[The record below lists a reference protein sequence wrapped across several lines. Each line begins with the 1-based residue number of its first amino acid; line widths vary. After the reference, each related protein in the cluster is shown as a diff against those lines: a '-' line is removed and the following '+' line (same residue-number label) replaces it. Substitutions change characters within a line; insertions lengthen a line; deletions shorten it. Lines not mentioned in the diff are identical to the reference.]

1 MFRKDIGIDL
11 GTVNIL
17 VYIKGEGVVLNE
29 PSVVVIDEDTKR
41 PIAYGK
47 DADEMLGR
55 TPGKIRVIKP
65 MKDGV
70 IADFETTGLLLDY
83 LLRKVNI
90 KGGFVKPRI
99 LICCPANITEVE
111 KSAIA
116 DAAARTGAKRV
127 FIEEEPKVA
136 AIGAGLDISK
146 PVANM
151 VVDIGGGTTDIAVLS
166 LGNIVTSASI
176 KTAGN
181 TFDNDIIKYI
191 KDKYKLLIGE
201 KTAEKIKK
209 NIGNVKYKE
218 IKDNNNN
225 GNKNKNNNDK
235 KEHKKEE
242 FEKMDVRGRDL
253 VGGLPKTITVSSNEI
268 AEALKSSVEKITKM
282 VKQVLEQTPPEL
294 SADIIEKGIVLTGGG
309 ALLKNLPEY
318 LEEKLEV
325 PVFTAE
331 DPLTCVANGTGI
343 LLDKIHYIDY

>member
-17 VYIKGEGVVLNE
+17 VYVKGEGIVLNE

-41 PIAYGK
+41 PIAFGR

-55 TPGKIRVIKP
+55 TPGKIKVIKP

-70 IADFETTGLLLDY
+70 IADFETTGMLLDY
-83 LLRKVNI
+83 LLRKINI
-90 KGGFVKPRI
+90 KGSFFKPRI
-99 LICCPANITEVE
+99 LICCPSNITEVE

-127 FIEEEPKVA
+127 FVEEEPKVA

-181 TFDNDIIKYI
+181 TFDADIINYI

-209 NIGNVKYKE
+209 TIGNISY
-218 IKDNNNN
+218 KDNNKE
-225 GNKNKNNNDK
+225 KNKENK
-235 KEHKKEE
+235 K
-242 FEKMDVRGRDL
+242 EKMDVRGRDL
-253 VGGLPKTITVSSNEI
+253 VGGLPKTITISSDEI

-282 VKQVLEQTPPEL
+282 IKQVLEQTPPEL

-309 ALLKNLPEY
+309 ALLKYLPEY

-331 DPLTCVANGTGI
+331 DPLTCVANGTGV
-343 LLDKIHYIDY
+343 LLDKLHYID

>member
-17 VYIKGEGVVLNE
+17 VYVKGEGVVLNE
-29 PSVVVIDEDTKR
+29 PSVVVIDEDTKI

-47 DADEMLGR
+47 EAAEMLGR
-55 TPGKIRVIKP
+55 TPGKIKVIKP

-70 IADFETTGLLLDY
+70 IADFEKTELLLDY
-83 LLRKVNI
+83 LLKKINI
-90 KGGFVKPRI
+90 KSNWFKPRI

-116 DAAARTGAKRV
+116 DVAQRTGAKKV

-146 PVANM
+146 PIANM

-166 LGNIVTSASI
+166 LGSIVTSASI

-181 TFDNDIIKYI
+181 TFDNDIINYI
-191 KDKYKLLIGE
+191 KNKYKLLIGE

-209 NIGNVKYKE
+209 TLGNTNCDKFDNKKHEKE
-218 IKDNNNN
+218 IT
-225 GNKNKNNNDK
+225 
-235 KEHKKEE
+235 
-242 FEKMDVRGRDL
+242 KMEVRGRDL
-253 VGGLPKTITVSSNEI
+253 VGGLPKTITINSEEI
-268 AEALKSSVEKITKM
+268 SEALKSSVEKIAQM
-282 VKQVLEQTPPEL
+282 VHQVLEQTPPEL
-294 SADIIEKGIVLTGGG
+294 SADIIEKGVVLTGGG

-318 LEEKLEV
+318 LEKKLNI
-325 PVFTAE
+325 PVFRAE
-331 DPLTCVANGTGI
+331 EPLTCVANGTGI
-343 LLDKIHYIDY
+343 ILEKLNYIDY